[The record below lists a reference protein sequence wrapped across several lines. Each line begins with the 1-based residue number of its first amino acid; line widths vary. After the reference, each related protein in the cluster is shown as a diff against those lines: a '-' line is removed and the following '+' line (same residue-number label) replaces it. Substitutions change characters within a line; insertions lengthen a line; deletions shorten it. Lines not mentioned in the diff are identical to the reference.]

1 MSPLG
6 ENRHLQFEQ
15 LELRAMLAGNV
26 LVSVVDGD
34 LQVAGDD
41 KDNVLEFQQLSPSNP
56 RALHGGVS
64 FQISPDADTSI
75 NGNDPGVGIVVAG
88 VTRDIDVDMG
98 EGGDELVV
106 LGANGHQV
114 RDLLIDAGSGPDAVS
129 ITGFKLSRDVRV
141 SSADSLDL
149 SIQRTSAAD
158 VFVKIDDIQGESKDA
173 AVAQQFRRRRLE
185 KPRTQAAFR
194 LRPRHSR
201 TRWFRP

>member
-114 RDLLIDAGSGPDAVS
+114 RDREEAVIDVSDTAVRAPE
-129 ITGFKLSRDVRV
+129 LVRT
-141 SSADSLDL
+141 AL
-149 SIQRTSAAD
+149 RA
-158 VFVKIDDIQGESKDA
+158 
-173 AVAQQFRRRRLE
+173 FRRRIERSSGLE
-185 KPRTQAAFR
+185 HLAICLDTILWVREDFAGGPDTETELVILNK
-194 LRPRHSR
+194 RHPPAIR
-201 TRWFRP
+201 

>member
-88 VTRDIDVDMG
+88 VTRDVAIDMG
-98 EGGDELVV
+98 DGRDDLTV
-106 LGANGHQV
+106 LGANGRQL
-114 RDLLIDAGSGPDAVS
+114 RDLLIDTGSGPDAVS
-129 ITGFKLSRDVRV
+129 ITRFSLSRDIRV
-141 SSADSLDL
+141 SDADSLYL
-149 SIQRTSAAD
+149 SLQQTKSCD
-158 VFVKIDDIQGESKDA
+158 VFIKIYHIEC
-173 AVAQQFRRRRLE
+173 
-185 KPRTQAAFR
+185 
-194 LRPRHSR
+194 
-201 TRWFRP
+201 